1 MILVAALILCLLEIW
16 MQNKRLEVL
25 SQSNER
31 IQQSMEQI
39 IRGQQYIKT
48 QNGNLALQSGVMS
61 LTLRELQAHYPEL
74 YAKFK
79 TLDIK
84 MKRVTAGSTTIIEG
98 NKNIYTQLR
107 DSLIYDTVGV
117 KVFNYKDPWYNVS
130 GQTIKDSIKVNIAYT
145 DTLIQ
150 AVYKG
155 RRTKPW
161 LWIFSPR
168 ELEQRVMLSSPS
180 STIKYAKTIQISKP

>member
-1 MILVAALILCLLEIW
+1 
-16 MQNKRLEVL
+16 MQNNRLETL
-25 SQSNER
+25 SQSHER

-61 LTLRELQAHYPEL
+61 LTLKELQALYPEL

-79 TLDIK
+79 ILDVNT
-84 MKRVTAGSTTIIEG
+84 KRVSAGSTTIIEG
-98 NKNIYTQLR
+98 RKNIYTRLR
-107 DSLIYDTVGV
+107 DSLIYDTVDV

-130 GQTIKDSIKVNIAYT
+130 GQTIKDSIKVNIAYS

-150 AVYKG
+150 VVYKG

-168 ELEQRVMLSSPS
+168 ELEQRIMLSSPS
-180 STIKYAKTIQISKP
+180 STIKYSKTIQISKP